1 MFKKVLKFVVYAIA
15 LYIVFQI
22 VVFVVFGFNFF
33 WASRLPNKKTEIE
46 KSYFQEQ
53 NFNPVELEQFKR
65 TRGYFLYLTTDE
77 ADSLKYYLNQAK
89 QEMNDSTSNI
99 TQKQRPIK

>member
-22 VVFVVFGFNFF
+22 VVVIVFGINFF
-33 WASRLPNKKTEIE
+33 WANRLPNKKDEME
-46 KSYFQEQ
+46 KSYSLEQ
-53 NFNPVELEQFKR
+53 NFNPFELEQFKK
-65 TRGYFLYLTTDE
+65 TKSYFLFLTTQE

-89 QEMNDSTSNI
+89 QEMNDSSSNT
-99 TQKQRPIK
+99 TQKQLSPH